1 MDLSRTQE
9 QDQLCTDVIAF
20 AKQSLNDDFVARE
33 RAGTF
38 SRELWQECARFGIQ
52 GLPVPEE
59 FGGAGLDVLTTMFA
73 MESLGYACRDQGLL
87 FSLHAH
93 MWAIQS
99 PILRFGTPEQKQRW
113 MRPLVDGTLI
123 GAHAMSEPESGTDA
137 FALRTRAERRGDRY
151 ILNGSKTFVT
161 NAPIGDLFLV
171 FATVDPKKGM
181 WGISG
186 FLVERGTKG
195 LSLGKPLDKAGLT
208 TSPTGEVFLDDC
220 EVPAD
225 CLLGR
230 VGSGAQIFN
239 HSMAW
244 ERSCILG
251 SLVGAMQHELE
262 TCVEYAKTRQQFGKP
277 IGNFQLIAGKLADM
291 KLRLETSRALLYRA
305 AWAHGTGEPSALD
318 GALAKLHIS
327 EAAVQS
333 SLDAIQIHGGYG
345 YMREYEME
353 RHLRDNLSARL
364 YSGTSEI
371 QRLIIARHLGLE
383 PQT

>member
-1 MDLSRTQE
+1 MDLSRTKEQE
-9 QDQLCTDVIAF
+9 QLRADVIAF
-20 AKQSLNDDFVARE
+20 ATQSLNDDFVARE
-33 RAGTF
+33 RAGVF
-38 SRELWQECARFGIQ
+38 SRDLWKECSRFGVQ

-59 FGGAGLDVLTTMFA
+59 YGGAGLDVLTTMFA
-73 MESLGYACRDQGLL
+73 MEALGYACKDQGLL

-99 PILRFGTPEQKQRW
+99 PILRFGTPEQKERW

-137 FALRTRAERRGDRY
+137 FSLRTRAERRGDRY
-151 ILNGSKTFVT
+151 VLNGSKTFVT

-186 FLVERGTKG
+186 FLVERDTKG
-195 LSLGKPLDKAGLT
+195 LSLGKPLEKSGLT

-220 EVPAD
+220 EVPAE
-225 CLLGR
+225 CLVGR

-251 SLVGAMQHELE
+251 SLVGAMERELE

-277 IGNFQLIAGKLADM
+277 IGNFQLVAGKLADM

>member
-1 MDLSRTQE
+1 MDLSRTKE
-9 QDQLCTDVIAF
+9 QDQLRSDIIAF
-20 AKQSLNDDFVARE
+20 ANQSLNDDFVARE
-33 RAGTF
+33 RSGVF
-38 SRELWQECARFGIQ
+38 SRDLWKECARFGVQ

-59 FGGAGLDVLTTMFA
+59 YGGAGLDVLTTMFA
-73 MESLGYACRDQGLL
+73 MEALGYACKDQGLL

-99 PILRFGTPEQKQRW
+99 PILRFGTPEQKERW
-113 MRPLVDGTLI
+113 MRPLVDGSLI

-137 FALRTRAERRGDRY
+137 FSLRTRAERRGDRY
-151 ILNGSKTFVT
+151 VLNGSKTFVT
-161 NAPIGDLFLV
+161 NAPVGDLFLV

-181 WGISG
+181 WGITG

-195 LSLGKPLDKAGLT
+195 LSLGKPLDKSGLT

-225 CLLGR
+225 AILGR
-230 VGSGAQIFN
+230 IGSGAQIFN

-251 SLVGAMQHELE
+251 SLVGGMERELE

-277 IGNFQLIAGKLADM
+277 IGNFQLVAGKLADM